1 MENGLDIE
9 LISFLSDSETQERG
23 LWGVKIQKHSLGTMP
38 QDLPRSRK
46 SVLILDPRLI
56 SIHFAIESFLFG
68 YVLFYSKPAQSV
80 CLLARTI

>member
-23 LWGVKIQKHSLGTMP
+23 LWGFKIQKYSRGTMP

-46 SVLILDPRLI
+46 SV
-56 SIHFAIESFLFG
+56 SN
-68 YVLFYSKPAQSV
+68 
-80 CLLARTI
+80 